1 MTWLRVRGASSIP
14 MEMSMREC
22 GLRIRPKEEEFI
34 VIVTAHDTQVIGTM
48 TSSMAWA
55 PKPGLMGLFTK
66 GTL

>member
-1 MTWLRVRGASSIP
+1 
-14 MEMSMREC
+14 MREC
-22 GLRIRPKEEEFI
+22 GSRIRPKEEEFI
-34 VIVTAHDTQVIGTM
+34 VIVTEHDTQVIGTM